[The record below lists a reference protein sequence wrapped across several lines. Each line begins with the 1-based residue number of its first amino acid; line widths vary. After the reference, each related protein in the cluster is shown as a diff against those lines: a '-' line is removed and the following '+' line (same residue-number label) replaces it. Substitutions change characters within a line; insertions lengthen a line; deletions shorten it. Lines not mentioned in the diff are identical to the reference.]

1 MDCHTSDEYWF
12 TSETFLS
19 PTQLQLGDARL
30 GPVGIAQVKALKAL
44 PAQFDSSDLV
54 EQQYEAVLMRL
65 YEQNNNYDFDFH
77 TALVGE
83 NVCVTI
89 TWGDPWA
96 LDDEEGSVSGESA
109 SSGEE
114 NEWVKGETEEVAL
127 VR

>member
-1 MDCHTSDEYWF
+1 MCPLHVAAACIRGSSLSAVDCHNSDEYWF

-54 EQQYEAVLMRL
+54 EQQYEAVS
-65 YEQNNNYDFDFH
+65 EDG
-77 TALVGE
+77 T
-83 NVCVTI
+83 
-89 TWGDPWA
+89 
-96 LDDEEGSVSGESA
+96 
-109 SSGEE
+109 
-114 NEWVKGETEEVAL
+114 K